1 MHRKEMN
8 TSSLFGTE
16 PYCARP
22 ELLSDG
28 PKEELSL
35 LLSDVVL
42 GSLSNL
48 SFVQYSERVD

>member
-22 ELLSDG
+22 ELLSYG